1 MVFHE
6 ITKAAIL
13 EAVSNPRSIDDDLVA
28 AQETRRILDRLYGYE
43 VSPVLWKKVMPKLSA
58 GRVQSVATR
67 VIVERERARMR
78 FTNADYWD
86 IKATLSGTSDTTS
99 FVANLVSIAGRRL
112 ATGKDFDADTGQLKT
127 DVVQLELYDAAG
139 AFTGGVVRVGS
150 FPVDT
155 GDAPCGV
162 CLRALGNK
170 GEATETEYVATAGV
184 VNITAVGIDG
194 QPISATI
201 TGATFAELGVEA
213 KAPNVPCTAT
223 LAAIKIEGTVM
234 EVGGS
239 GGGAGGGA
247 GQCVTT
253 IGD

>member
-1 MVFHE
+1 MVTFAARGLLCGGGMRLSLVLVLAAACSDSASE
-6 ITKAAIL
+6 PQICPSPEPFPMTTADAGTLTALKAQRCN
-13 EAVSNPRSIDDDLVA
+13 VSGSMGQRKWY
-28 AQETRRILDRLYGYE
+28 R
-43 VSPVLWKKVMPKLSA
+43 LSA
-58 GRVQSVATR
+58 
-67 VIVERERARMR
+67 
-78 FTNADYWD
+78 
-86 IKATLSGTSDTTS
+86 TLPGS
-99 FVANLVSIAGRRL
+99 
-112 ATGKDFDADTGQLKT
+112 T

-170 GEATETEYVATAGV
+170 GEPTETEYRATAGT

-201 TGATFAELGVEA
+201 TGAVFGELGVEA

-223 LAAIKIEGTVM
+223 LGSIKIDGTVM
-234 EVGGS
+234 EVGG
-239 GGGAGGGA
+239 AGGGGGGGT